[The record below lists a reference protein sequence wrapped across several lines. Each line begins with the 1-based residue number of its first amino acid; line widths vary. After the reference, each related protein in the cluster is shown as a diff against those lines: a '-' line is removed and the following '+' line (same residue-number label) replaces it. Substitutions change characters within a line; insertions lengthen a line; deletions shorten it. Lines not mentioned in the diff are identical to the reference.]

1 MEKLES
7 FVVSELAPVEGN
19 VWTDEDGNKYS
30 DKDCKNV
37 WSALTGKLDTD
48 GWGESGMIDENPDL
62 ANGPRD
68 TYGFNVIPAGQCYHS
83 GGFETPKSKSRTD
96 FGVQTKLLMEQEL
109 YISVI

>member
-1 MEKLES
+1 MNQKNATGGDAEAIPSGIQGICPSGWHLPSKAEWKKLES

-48 GWGESGMIDENPDL
+48 GWGESGMIDENKRCD
-62 ANGPRD
+62 
-68 TYGFNVIPAGQCYHS
+68 I
-83 GGFETPKSKSRTD
+83 
-96 FGVQTKLLMEQEL
+96 
-109 YISVI
+109 